1 MTDNNVIAM
10 PPPSFATVAPQP
22 STHVAAAPPP
32 PPPPADDGVS
42 TAGWLREMREM
53 RREQQR
59 EREHQTD
66 AFVAALDRLGGRV
79 DNNIEGLRVELRR
92 HLNVLVMTF
101 VVSLVVLASLAGAT
115 VYVKGFGV
123 SASTATPPS
132 AAPAPVQP
140 GETPEP

>member
-10 PPPSFATVAPQP
+10 PPPSFNVQAPMP
-22 STHVAAAPPP
+22 SSHAAAAPPP
-32 PPPPADDGVS
+32 PPPPADDGVT

-79 DNNIEGLRVELRR
+79 DTNIEGLRTELRR

-123 SASTATPPS
+123 SASTATPP
-132 AAPAPVQP
+132 AAAPVQP
-140 GETPEP
+140 GETPKP

>member
-1 MTDNNVIAM
+1 
-10 PPPSFATVAPQP
+10 
-22 STHVAAAPPP
+22 
-32 PPPPADDGVS
+32 
-42 TAGWLREMREM
+42 M

-79 DNNIEGLRVELRR
+79 DTNIEGLRTELRR

-123 SASTATPPS
+123 SASTATPP
-132 AAPAPVQP
+132 AAVPVQP
-140 GETPEP
+140 GETPKP